1 MPGGRLW
8 RRPWAPSPGSTA
20 LGQLLALT
28 RSKLSPKQLFAT
40 LGVYAFVS
48 AAIGLLILLVTTRI
62 PLRAVGN
69 AIAWTPVALAGNAV
83 GVAAA

>member
-1 MPGGRLW
+1 MAAAF
-8 RRPWAPSPGSTA
+8 WAPSPGSTA

-48 AAIGLLILLVTTRI
+48 AAIGLLVVLVTTRI
-62 PLRAVGN
+62 PCGPPAVRLRGPLSP
-69 AIAWTPVALAGNAV
+69 WLAMLSASPR
-83 GVAAA
+83 A